1 MTRKAVPGSGS
12 RMAPQR
18 EDCKLTH
25 RIQYELLAPLFEY
38 PDANYA
44 GTVSDI
50 RDYLAGHYADAAV
63 DLSRFLELLP
73 GDDLRAMQ
81 ELFTRSFDVQAATT
95 LDVGYVLFGDDY
107 KRGILLA
114 NLNGEHRT
122 AGIDTGTELG
132 DYIPNLLRL
141 MAVIEDEEVLHDLA
155 YAILGPALLE
165 MIGEFSTERVEK
177 RNISYQK
184 HYKTLIE
191 APAVASEAV
200 TLYQFA
206 LKSLYAV
213 LKQDFSLIETMPL
226 ERRNEFLESVS
237 RENRIEET
245 ASGHS

>member
-1 MTRKAVPGSGS
+1 
-12 RMAPQR
+12 MA
-18 EDCKLTH
+18 H

-38 PDANYA
+38 PQADFPERVEN
-44 GTVSDI
+44 I
-50 RDYLAGHYADAAV
+50 KDYLAGQYADAATE
-63 DLSRFLELLP
+63 LGRFADLLP
-73 GDDLRAMQ
+73 VDDLEAMQ

-95 LDVGYVLFGDDY
+95 LDIGYVLFGDDY

-114 NLNGEHRT
+114 NLNREHRT
-122 AGIDTGTELG
+122 ANIDTGTELA

-165 MIGEFSTERVEK
+165 MIGEFSTERIEK
-177 RNISYQK
+177 RNKKYEK
-184 HYKTLIE
+184 HYKTLIDV
-191 APAVASEAV
+191 PAVATDAV

-213 LKQDFSLIETMPL
+213 LQQDFALIASMPL
-226 ERRNEFLESVS
+226 QRSSEFLASVS

-245 ASGHS
+245 I